1 MKPNIMRAF
10 FCAFLCV
17 GFLLVLTACKPN
29 KPPQPKTGTYP
40 VVGEILSVDPAKQ
53 QVTMK
58 HGDIPGLMPA
68 MTMTYSVK
76 DAAAVKYLAPGTHIK
91 GDLVVQDGKADLEN
105 IVAEKVDVHFETK
118 PASKQ

>member
-1 MKPNIMRAF
+1 
-10 FCAFLCV
+10 
-17 GFLLVLTACKPN
+17 
-29 KPPQPKTGTYP
+29 
-40 VVGEILSVDPAKQ
+40 
-53 QVTMK
+53 
-58 HGDIPGLMPA
+58 
-68 MTMTYSVK
+68 MTYSVK